1 MTPESKLKRD
11 CRRFAESR
19 GCKLYPASFKG
30 RKGFPDH
37 LLICPAQGYAL
48 IEFKVPGTG
57 RLSQH
62 QVVTIIELRM
72 AGLEVWVVY
81 DVDQFHSHLGDLLAR
96 PIRLS

>member
-11 CRRFAESR
+11 CRKFAEQR
-19 GCKLYPASFKG
+19 NCKLYPAAFKG

-48 IEFKVPGTG
+48 IEFKVPGRG

-62 QVVTIIELRM
+62 QVTTIIDLRM
-72 AGLEVWVVY
+72 AGLTVWVIY
-81 DVDQFHSHLGDLLAR
+81 DIRQFSVQLGDILAR